1 MWVVLHVA
9 EVEGIEVGKWVV
21 EVSDVGLE
29 GEQVLLLAVYLQ
41 VDGVAV
47 YLDKVVHQLTDG
59 DGLLAFDE
67 GQGEG

>member
-1 MWVVLHVA
+1 MP
-9 EVEGIEVGKWVV
+9 
-21 EVSDVGLE
+21 
-29 GEQVLLLAVYLQ
+29 LLAVYLQ

-67 GQGEG
+67 GQGGRFKG

>member
-29 GEQVLLLAVYLQ
+29 GEQVVLQ
-41 VDGVAV
+41 CIW
-47 YLDKVVHQLTDG
+47 TR
-59 DGLLAFDE
+59 
-67 GQGEG
+67 